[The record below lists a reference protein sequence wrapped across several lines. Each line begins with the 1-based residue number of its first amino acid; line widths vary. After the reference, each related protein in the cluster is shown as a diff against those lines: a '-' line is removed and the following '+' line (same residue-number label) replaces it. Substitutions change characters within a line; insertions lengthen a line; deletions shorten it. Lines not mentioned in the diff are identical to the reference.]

1 VESFPRY
8 TKREN
13 VLDSWGLGTRDN
25 VVRWAHAWAF
35 WQRVCLKLYRDDE
48 NHGRVFLKLHPST
61 ERSVTSI
68 AVTTLTWFHLIW
80 THIVSLLL

>member
-25 VVRWAHAWAF
+25 VVRRAHAWAF
-35 WQRVCLKLYRDDE
+35 WHTRVPK
-48 NHGRVFLKLHPST
+48 T
-61 ERSVTSI
+61 
-68 AVTTLTWFHLIW
+68 
-80 THIVSLLL
+80 VSG